1 MTIYELSLKDYRRI
15 VDIWD
20 QAGMHAKLKGR
31 DAPDNLR
38 KQLASGTVFI
48 LGDVKGGLLRGV
60 IVVSND
66 GRKGWMNRLAVLP
79 KFRDQGIASGL
90 IKEAENRL
98 RKMGIEIFA
107 AHIEEEN
114 KSSHQLFEKL
124 GYVPA
129 TDIIY
134 FVKRLRDEV

>member
-1 MTIYELSLKDYRRI
+1 MAIHELSLKDYKRI
-15 VDIWD
+15 VDLWD
-20 QAGMHAKLKGR
+20 QASMHAKLKGR
-31 DAPDNLR
+31 DRPDSLR

-79 KFRDQGIASGL
+79 RFRDQGIATGL

-114 KSSHQLFEKL
+114 KPSHQLFEKL

>member
-1 MTIYELSLKDYRRI
+1 MTIHDLSLKDYKRI
-15 VDIWD
+15 VDLWN
-20 QAGMHAKLKGR
+20 QAGMHAKIKGR
-31 DAPDNLR
+31 DSPDNLR

-48 LGDVKGGLLRGV
+48 LGDVEGGLLRGV
-60 IVVSND
+60 IIVSND

-79 KFRDQGIASGL
+79 RFRDQGIASGL
-90 IKEAENRL
+90 ILEAEKRL
-98 RKMGIEIFA
+98 KRMGIEILA

-114 KSSHQLFEKL
+114 RSSRQLFEKL

-134 FVKRLRDEV
+134 FVKRIRDEA

>member
-1 MTIYELSLKDYRRI
+1 MTIHELNLKDYKRI
-15 VDIWD
+15 VDLWD
-20 QAGMHAKLKGR
+20 QAGMHAKLRGR
-31 DAPDNLR
+31 DRSDNLR
-38 KQLASGTVFI
+38 KQVASGTVFI

-60 IVVSND
+60 IIVSND

-79 KFRDQGIASGL
+79 RYRDQGIASGL
-90 IKEAENRL
+90 IREAEKRL
-98 RKMGIEIFA
+98 KRMGIEIFA

-114 KSSHQLFEKL
+114 GSSRQLFEKL

-134 FVKRLRDEV
+134 FVKRLRDEA

>member
-1 MTIYELSLKDYRRI
+1 MAIHELSLKDYKRI
-15 VDIWD
+15 VDTWN

-31 DAPDNLR
+31 DRPDSLR

-79 KFRDQGIASGL
+79 RFRDQGIATGL

-114 KSSHQLFEKL
+114 KPSHQLFEKL

>member
-1 MTIYELSLKDYRRI
+1 MKDYKRI

-20 QAGMHAKLKGR
+20 QAGLPVKLKGR
-31 DAPDNLR
+31 DGPDNLR

-48 LGDVKGGLLRGV
+48 LGDVKEGLLRGV

-90 IKEAENRL
+90 IREAEKRL
-98 RKMGIEIFA
+98 RRMGIEIFA
-107 AHIEEEN
+107 VQIEEEN
-114 KSSHQLFEKL
+114 KSSHQLFEKF
-124 GYVPA
+124 GYMPA
-129 TDIIY
+129 PYIIY
-134 FVKRLRDEV
+134 FVKRLRDDA

>member
-1 MTIYELSLKDYRRI
+1 MTIHELSLKDYKRI

-20 QAGMHAKLKGR
+20 QAGMHAKLSGR

-38 KQLASGTVFI
+38 KQLAAGTVFI
-48 LGDVKGGLLRGV
+48 LGDVREGLLRGV

-90 IKEAENRL
+90 IRESEKRL
-98 RKMGIEIFA
+98 KKMGIEIFA

-114 KSSHQLFEKL
+114 RSSRQLFEKL
-124 GYVPA
+124 GYLPA

-134 FVKRLRDEV
+134 YVKRLRDEI